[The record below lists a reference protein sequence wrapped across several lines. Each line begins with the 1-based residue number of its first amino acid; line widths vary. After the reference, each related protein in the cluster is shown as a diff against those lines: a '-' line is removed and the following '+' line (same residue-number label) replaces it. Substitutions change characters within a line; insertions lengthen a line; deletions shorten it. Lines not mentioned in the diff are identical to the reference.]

1 REVLGEACRRLGPR
15 FWRSTLECRSRG
27 HRVEWR
33 NRQIE
38 SSGDEAREASE
49 TDEGLRHASWHADCP
64 GRRQPSGTTT
74 DTRRPTM
81 KKSLSQREVEIYR
94 QRLLRMRLATA
105 AAVQS
110 VEERSL
116 QSTQGTRSEIGDGA
130 AEETVMDLELEGLA
144 IQRELDRSTERA
156 LDRVEEGLY
165 GVCAT

>member
-1 REVLGEACRRLGPR
+1 
-15 FWRSTLECRSRG
+15 
-27 HRVEWR
+27 
-33 NRQIE
+33 
-38 SSGDEAREASE
+38 
-49 TDEGLRHASWHADCP
+49 
-64 GRRQPSGTTT
+64 
-74 DTRRPTM
+74 M

-165 GVCAT
+165 GVCATCGADIGRERLDLLPYAIDCVQCARRMDSRQN